1 MTRAQVAAGGSAK
14 DNLPPAPD
22 GLMQRSGRP
31 EPANLLE
38 VIRGFTAADWRDA
51 AWFVAL
57 IAPTIA
63 SAAALI
69 LLLEPA
75 RP

>member
-1 MTRAQVAAGGSAK
+1 MTRARVVASDSATGIH
-14 DNLPPAPD
+14 PPAP
-22 GLMQRSGRP
+22 
-31 EPANLLE
+31 ANLFE
-38 VIRGFTAADWRDA
+38 VIRGFTAADWRE
-51 AWFVAL
+51 VLVGLAL

-69 LLLEPA
+69 LMLEPA

>member
-1 MTRAQVAAGGSAK
+1 MRTH
-14 DNLPPAPD
+14 PPAPD
-22 GLMQRSGRP
+22 SLKQRSGRP

-38 VIRGFTAADWRDA
+38 VIRGFTAADWRE
-51 AWFVAL
+51 VLVGLAL

-63 SAAALI
+63 SAAPLI
-69 LLLEPA
+69 LMLEPA